1 MRRAV
6 VLAIAAACS
15 RPPIASCDDDLR
27 GVYTAGPAAER
38 WMVLDEGPALEA
50 YALFPDADGPADL
63 IAAPRVIDVSR
74 APARGSAHGELRGTL
89 HRRYMRGADSCDAE
103 LPIRVTRCAG
113 DALDIELI
121 DPAPPTQFAPCT
133 WPAPGPSRMV
143 RWRRE

>member
-6 VLAIAAACS
+6 VLAIATAC
-15 RPPIASCDDDLR
+15 RHPPIASCDDDLR
-27 GVYTAGPAAER
+27 GVYTAGAGTER
-38 WMVLDEGPALEA
+38 WMVLDEGPSLEA

-63 IAAPRVIDVSR
+63 VVAPRVIDLSR
-74 APARGSAHGELRGTL
+74 DPAHGAVHDELRGTL
-89 HRRYMRGADSCDAE
+89 RRRYMRRADSCDAE
-103 LPIRVTRCAG
+103 LPVRVTRCTG

-121 DPAPPTQFAPCT
+121 DPAPPTQFVPCA